1 MMKILNKTLIGL
13 TLLGFATGFALAS
26 GDPVKQRSGPSSNI
40 AWDVPQIMF
49 VKGGDPVRGKELNTS
64 MMCGACHGKEG
75 IAAARNWPSMA
86 GQKANYT
93 YKMLIDY
100 RDEKRV
106 DTETSSLMVKLAQQ
120 MSEQDM
126 ADIAVY
132 YESFPS
138 PPATPSKLATKEEVE
153 KIIPLLTRG
162 DGKRMIP
169 PCFLCHEPG
178 SKGTERDIP
187 ALAGQRAE
195 YFRKTMLEFKS
206 GARHNDIY
214 ARMRFISEVLT
225 DDEINALA
233 QYYAETGE

>member
-1 MMKILNKTLIGL
+1 MKIFNKTLVGL
-13 TLLGFATGFALAS
+13 ALFSFATGAVLAS
-26 GDPVKQRSGPSSNI
+26 GDRVKERSGPSSNI
-40 AWDVPQIMF
+40 AWDVPQILF
-49 VKGGDPVRGKELNTS
+49 VKGGDPERGKEINTS
-64 MMCGACHGKEG
+64 MMCSACHGKEG

-106 DTETSSLMVKLAQQ
+106 DTQTSSLMVKLAQQ

-132 YESFPS
+132 YESFPL
-138 PPATPSKLATKEEVE
+138 PPASPAKLASKEEVE
-153 KIIPLLTRG
+153 KIMPLLTKG

-169 PCFLCHEPG
+169 PCFLCHEPD

-195 YFRKTMLEFKS
+195 YFRKTMHEYKS

-214 ARMRFISEVLT
+214 SRMRYISGALT
-225 DDEINALA
+225 DDEISALA
-233 QYYAETGE
+233 QYYAESGE